1 MFKLNKIRAHIK
13 MLDFEKLKLD
23 RYLEESIKITPRD
36 PKRES
41 DIERALRRVNA
52 NIDMWNKK
60 LAAFESQ
67 VKQPL
72 PRDAIINDRGG
83 PLIG

>member
-1 MFKLNKIRAHIK
+1 MFKLNKIAAHIK
-13 MLDFEKLKLD
+13 MLEFEKLKLD

-60 LAAFESQ
+60 LKAFENQ
-67 VKQPL
+67 VKQP
-72 PRDAIINDRGG
+72 PARPAIVADRGG